1 MNEREFQ
8 SGTQAT
14 ARRLADSAQDV
25 ASRAGDYM
33 QKGMSRASDAAQDLA
48 DEARNRVV
56 RLTGRPL
63 DSWTSDVRSLVR
75 DHPLQALAITIGI
88 GYILGKLMQRD

>member
-1 MNEREFQ
+1 MNERDLQ
-8 SGTQAT
+8 SRGEGT

-33 QKGMSRASDAAQDLA
+33 QKGMRQASDTAQDIA

-63 DSWTSDVRSLVR
+63 ESWTSDVRRLVS
-75 DHPLQALAITIGI
+75 DHPLQALAITIGL
-88 GYILGKLMQRD
+88 GYVLGKLMQRD